1 MSRLDTSGLVDM
13 NEREPLPTQAP
24 DVPVRSV
31 GTVSSDQKDT
41 GTVRA
46 GSCRSCYFFK
56 RRSYAYGTCYYHQ
69 ASSGFFA
76 KTFEDASCEAFT
88 PKAVIVGR

>member
-1 MSRLDTSGLVDM
+1 MSASRID
-13 NEREPLPTQAP
+13 RETLPTQGL
-24 DVPVRSV
+24 DVPGRAV
-31 GTVSSDQKDT
+31 GSASSDQKDT
-41 GTVRA
+41 GASRV
-46 GSCRSCYFFK
+46 GSCRQCYFFK

-76 KTFEDASCEAFT
+76 KTFEDSSCEAFT